1 LLYYYSKRSLALNHL
16 KTTHK
21 PEENLSITYID
32 KFGEKCHANF
42 VTNEYHNL
50 MELLFDKYMQ
60 DWGDC
65 KGRAWCGTCHIQI
78 TEGHISEKPVSDEK
92 NTLSKLYNVTCES
105 RLACQIPV
113 NSALNDIVFK
123 ILKDDGI

>member
-1 LLYYYSKRSLALNHL
+1 MDLMASESYRF
-16 KTTHK
+16 
-21 PEENLSITYID
+21 TYFNEFD
-32 KFGEKCHANF
+32 EKCSAEF
-42 VTNEYHNL
+42 RINEYHNL

-78 TEGHISEKPVSDEK
+78 IEGTISEKMHADER
-92 NTLSKLYNVTCES
+92 NTLSKIVDVAENS

-113 NSALNDIVFK
+113 SAEMQNVVFK
-123 ILKDDGI
+123 IMNRD